1 MSAPVSAS
9 SFSKLL
15 RQSKFASYDPAISQV
30 YASFGG
36 YSHRGHWGT
45 KRDLPPKRK
54 HKISDPLVS
63 SSGGRGSA
71 RRNPVAF
78 ISALDSAEGQT
89 EWTSAE
95 KDVRWLRRLEELGTG
110 AQLHER
116 SAWGR
121 RIGSHRGRAIGAMD
135 SEFDAANPAEKIGQQ
150 TTSALP
156 NTQAMSERRF
166 QSYIA
171 RLRTQRQAFHEFLQ
185 DCGVGQTQ
193 NGNENSTPQVVPMY
207 HYAQGPS
214 TSHTRFLAHTNQK
227 AAIQPDS
234 RTLTPVPHPSGGLD
248 YLNPTPLMTRLLYP
262 NPPKGRYVESFSKT
276 PPHSPSKYE
285 STSIV
290 SVAGFNANLVVSGST
305 SQPITSQPIDWQKL
319 VERDF
324 SQGAERTTSEYRVVN
339 LELYAV
345 PRVVGQSRQNIEGAQ
360 IKMHVQDWS
369 KHAENQPNP
378 HRPGS
383 FEYVSHQDDRT
394 QDARPTSLLKPQAV
408 PLGRR
413 PGLANHESPS
423 ASMMD
428 LLDELLAS
436 TSPKNKPKP

>member
-1 MSAPVSAS
+1 MSASVSAS

-15 RQSKFASYDPAISQV
+15 RQSKFASYDPAINQA

-36 YSHRGHWGT
+36 YAHRGQWGM

-54 HKISDPLVS
+54 HRISDPLIS

-95 KDVRWLRRLEELGTG
+95 KDVRSLRRLEELGTG
-110 AQLHER
+110 AQLSDG
-116 SAWGR
+116 SAWRR
-121 RIGSHRGRAIGAMD
+121 RIGSSPGRAIGAMD
-135 SEFDAANPAEKIGQQ
+135 SEFDAANSAEKIGQQ

-171 RLRTQRQAFHEFLQ
+171 RLRTQRQDFHEFLQ
-185 DCGVGQTQ
+185 ESDIGQTQ
-193 NGNENSTPQVVPMY
+193 NTNGAPQVVPMY

-214 TSHTRFLAHTNQK
+214 TFHTRFLAYTNQK
-227 AAIQPDS
+227 AAVQPNS

-262 NPPKGRYVESFSKT
+262 NPPKGRYVESFSKM
-276 PPHSPSKYE
+276 PPQSPSRYE

-290 SVAGFNANLVVSGST
+290 SIAGYNANLVASSST
-305 SQPITSQPIDWQKL
+305 NQPITSQPIEWQKL

-324 SQGAERTTSEYRVVN
+324 SQAAERTTSEYRVER
-339 LELYAV
+339 LELHAV

-383 FEYVSHQDDRT
+383 FEYISHEDNRT
-394 QDARPTSLLKPQAV
+394 EDARPMSLLKQHAVFPTRGHGQASYT
-408 PLGRR
+408 
-413 PGLANHESPS
+413 NPS
-423 ASMMD
+423 ESMMD
-428 LLDELLAS
+428 LLDELLANS
-436 TSPKNKPKP
+436 TDKKKP

>member
-1 MSAPVSAS
+1 MAASISAS

-15 RQSKFASYDPAISQV
+15 RQSKFASYDPAINQA
-30 YASFGG
+30 YTSFGG

-54 HKISDPLVS
+54 HRVSDPLVS

-78 ISALDSAEGQT
+78 ISSLDSAEGQT
-89 EWTSAE
+89 DWTSAE
-95 KDVRWLRRLEELGTG
+95 KDVRSLRRLEELGAG
-110 AQLHER
+110 ARLSDG
-116 SAWGR
+116 SAWSR
-121 RIGSHRGRAIGAMD
+121 RVGSYKGKAIGAVD
-135 SEFDAANPAEKIGQQ
+135 SEFDATSSAEKIGLQ

-185 DCGVGQTQ
+185 DTRVGQTQ
-193 NGNENSTPQVVPMY
+193 NPNDALQVVPMY

-214 TSHTRFLAHTNQK
+214 NSHTRFLAHTNQK
-227 AAIQPDS
+227 AAVQPDS
-234 RTLTPVPHPSGGLD
+234 RTLTPVPHPSGGFD
-248 YLNPTPLMTRLLYP
+248 YLNPSPLTSQLLYP
-262 NPPKGRYVESFSKT
+262 NPPKGRYVENSSKM
-276 PPHSPSKYE
+276 PLQSLSKYE

-290 SVAGFNANLVVSGST
+290 SIASYNANLVASGSA

-324 SQGAERTTSEYRVVN
+324 SQAAERTTSEYRVAT
-339 LELYAV
+339 LELHAV

-360 IKMHVQDWS
+360 IKIAVQDWS
-369 KHAENQPNP
+369 KHAESQPNP

-394 QDARPTSLLKPQAV
+394 QDATPVSLLKPQA
-408 PLGRR
+408 R
-413 PGLANHESPS
+413 PPVRGYGPASHTSPS
-423 ASMMD
+423 ESMMD
-428 LLDELLAS
+428 LLDELLANTAPGGKS
-436 TSPKNKPKP
+436 KS